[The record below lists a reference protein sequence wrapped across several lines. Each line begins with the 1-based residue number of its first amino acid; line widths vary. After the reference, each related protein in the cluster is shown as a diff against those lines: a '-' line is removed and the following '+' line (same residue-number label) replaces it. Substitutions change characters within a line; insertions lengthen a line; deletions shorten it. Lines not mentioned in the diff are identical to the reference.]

1 MKRNLLI
8 LSLALTTFFVGACNK
23 TTETTKTDDSKTPS
37 TTVSADVNADKKT
50 GKTGEMTATDGKGA
64 KIEFKE
70 TMFDFG
76 KIKEGEKVTHKFTFT
91 NTGTTPLIVSKVN
104 PSCGCTT
111 PDWTKTPVAPNES
124 GFVEVMF
131 DSQGRPGMA
140 TKSVT
145 VVANTEPTD
154 NKLDFKVDVT
164 PNPNAV
170 KPAATP
176 DLSNTKGPLKQ

>member
-8 LSLALTTFFVGACNK
+8 LSLALATLFVGACNK
-23 TTETTKTDDSKTPS
+23 ATETTKTDGSKTPS
-37 TTVSADVNADKKT
+37 TTVSADGKDKKA
-50 GKTGEMTATDGKGA
+50 GEMTATDGKGA

-76 KIKEGEKVTHKFTFT
+76 KIKEGEKVKHKFAFT

-124 GFVEVMF
+124 GFVEVEF

-145 VVANTEPTD
+145 VVGNTDPTD
-154 NKLDFKVDVT
+154 NKLDFKVEVIAD
-164 PNPNAV
+164 PNKV
-170 KPAATP
+170 KAPATP